1 MAPPETTSPANGSQQ
16 NETFKDQLDKAAA
29 ERRANLGN
37 QKPNPIVEK
46 ITEYIP
52 AATKILGSQQ
62 SDPKESGTSNVP
74 GPPERPDHDDI
85 IEGFVREQHRSNGDD
100 GLLNGKDA

>member
-1 MAPPETTSPANGSQQ
+1 MASSETNSPANGSQQ
-16 NETFKDQLDKAAA
+16 EETFKDQLDKAAA

-52 AATKILGSQQ
+52 AATKILGSQNDPKQ
-62 SDPKESGTSNVP
+62 SDTSNVP
-74 GPPERPDHDDI
+74 GPPERPDHDDK

-100 GLLNGKDA
+100 GLLNGKDT